1 VSVPGKRTGVIGL
14 AGSVGGVGAP
24 VSGVAGCGVA
34 AGSFTG
40 PLHAAANAPAKSRL
54 DQRTSLGMVL
64 SASKRQARGEILLTG
79 GAAFDRKTGAPARPS
94 HDKTKAERMLDRPA
108 VAE

>member
-1 VSVPGKRTGVIGL
+1 MGTYDMESNGTTGPGLPDPGLPGPVCPEGGVGCTAWWAPSVSVPGKRTGVIGL

-24 VSGVAGCGVA
+24 GSGVAGCGVA

-64 SASKRQARGEILLTG
+64 SASKR
-79 GAAFDRKTGAPARPS
+79 
-94 HDKTKAERMLDRPA
+94 
-108 VAE
+108 